1 MNPQHLSKLPFRHP
15 ELIKEVEVHGIIK
28 EVPAGSEL
36 LHQGQAVRYIP
47 FVLSGLVKV
56 FTKHDEKE
64 LLLYHIAPAE
74 SCIMSLAV
82 SLRNDPSA
90 INAVTDEDSL
100 ILLVP
105 VQRVL
110 EWLKDYPELTMLFF
124 NEFYKRYTDMVDTI
138 RQLVFTNLESR
149 LLEYLKETAHKHGN
163 NQVHL
168 RHREIAADLGTAREV
183 ISRLLKKLEKAG
195 HISVS
200 KEGIEVF

>member
-1 MNPQHLSKLPFRHP
+1 MNAEHLSKLPFRHP

-28 EVPAGSEL
+28 EVPSGSEI
-36 LHQGQAVRYIP
+36 LHQGQAVRFIP

-56 FTKHDEKE
+56 FTKNDEKE
-64 LLLYHIAPAE
+64 LLLYHISPTE

-90 INAVTDEDSL
+90 INAVTEEDSL

-105 VQRVL
+105 VQRVI
-110 EWLKDYPELTMLFF
+110 EWLRDFPELTMLFF
-124 NEFYKRYTDMVDTI
+124 HEFYKRYTDMVDTI

-149 LLEYLKETAHKHGN
+149 LLEYLKETAHKQGN
-163 NQVHL
+163 NHIHL
-168 RHREIAADLGTAREV
+168 RHREIAADLGTVREV

>member
-1 MNPQHLSKLPFRHP
+1 MNTQYLAMLPFRNP
-15 ELIKEVEVHGIIK
+15 ELIKEVDTHGIVK
-28 EVPAGSEL
+28 EVPAGSEI
-36 LHQGQAVRYIP
+36 LHQGQAVRFIP

-56 FTKHDEKE
+56 FTRHDEKE
-64 LLLYHIAPAE
+64 LLLYHISPSE

-90 INAVTDEDSL
+90 INASAEEDSM

-105 VQRVL
+105 VQRVIDWINL
-110 EWLKDYPELTMLFF
+110 YPELNMLFF
-124 NEFYKRYTDMVDTI
+124 HEFYKRYTDMVDTI

-149 LLEYLKETAHKHGN
+149 LLEYLKEISQKQDN
-163 NQVHL
+163 SRVHL

-195 HISVS
+195 YITVS
-200 KEGIEVF
+200 KDGIEVL

>member
-1 MNPQHLSKLPFRHP
+1 MNPQQLSQLPFRHP
-15 ELIKEVEVHGIIK
+15 DLIKEVEMHGIIK
-28 EVPAGSEL
+28 EVTAGTEL
-36 LHQGQAVRYIP
+36 LHQGQAVRFIP

-64 LLLYHIAPAE
+64 LLLYHISPAE

-105 VQRVL
+105 VQRVI

-124 NEFYKRYTDMVDTI
+124 HEFYKRYTDMVETI
-138 RQLVFTNLESR
+138 RQLVFTNLETR
-149 LLEYLKETAHKHGN
+149 LLEYLRETAQKQGN
-163 NQVHL
+163 KQIHL

-183 ISRLLKKLEKAG
+183 ISRLLKKLEKSG
-195 HISVS
+195 HVAVS